1 MLAALARQCAK
12 PRIPPFRYF
21 DPCRSFGAGDVLS
34 TANGDLH
41 ERLPM
46 KKSSYS
52 PAELN
57 EGFVVAITIEA
68 KEGQADAVG
77 AILGGLVAPTL
88 AEPGVKLFIPYRS
101 PTNPLLFFL
110 FELYLNEDGWRA
122 HQETEHFKAAIKE
135 LVPRAARRE
144 RIPFL
149 PYTAV

>member
-1 MLAALARQCAK
+1 MR
-12 PRIPPFRYF
+12 
-21 DPCRSFGAGDVLS
+21 
-34 TANGDLH
+34 
-41 ERLPM
+41 
-46 KKSSYS
+46 KSSYTPS
-52 PAELN
+52 DLN
-57 EGFVVAITIEA
+57 DGFVVSVMIEA
-68 KEGQADAVG
+68 KEGEGDAV
-77 AILGGLVAPTL
+77 AALIAQLVAPTL

>member
-1 MLAALARQCAK
+1 
-12 PRIPPFRYF
+12 
-21 DPCRSFGAGDVLS
+21 
-34 TANGDLH
+34 
-41 ERLPM
+41 M

-57 EGFVVAITIEA
+57 DGFVVAIMIEA

-101 PTNPLLFFL
+101 PTDPQLFFL
-110 FELYLNEDGWRA
+110 FELYLDEDGWRA
-122 HQETEHFKAAIKE
+122 HQETAHFKAAISE
-135 LVPRAARRE
+135 LVSRAARRE
-144 RIPFL
+144 RIPFV

>member
-1 MLAALARQCAK
+1 
-12 PRIPPFRYF
+12 
-21 DPCRSFGAGDVLS
+21 
-34 TANGDLH
+34 
-41 ERLPM
+41 M

-57 EGFVVAITIEA
+57 DGFVVAITIEA
-68 KEGQADAVG
+68 REGQADAVG

-110 FELYLNEDGWRA
+110 YELYLNEDGWRA
-122 HQETEHFKAAIKE
+122 HQETEHFKAAIKD
-135 LVPRAARRE
+135 LVPLAARRE
-144 RIPFL
+144 RIPFV